1 MSEISKFNNSIQQ
14 ILNETDE
21 DTKKDMAIDKH
32 FSAWKYH
39 TNAAKEADKKI
50 SYHGRESESTTTNY
64 DDAVLH
70 KSLADAYDKAL
81 RSHRELA
88 RKHAKEYNKLEPNK
102 KYHL

>member
-1 MSEISKFNNSIQQ
+1 MSAINKFNNSIQQ
-14 ILNETDE
+14 ILCE
-21 DTKKDMAIDKH
+21 DDNQKSYHLKQ
-32 FSAWKYH
+32 WKYH
-39 TNAAKEADKKI
+39 TNASKEATTK
-50 SYHGRESESTTTNY
+50 SLYHDNEAKSSTTNY

-70 KSLADAYDKAL
+70 KTLADSYLKAL